1 MDKAYGAVDVPES
14 VIDLLTG
21 VRNYLQA
28 SAPIRLVG
36 WLGGCGGGLGAEQF
50 RCSMGCRHVLVADPL
65 CSLPARLPCR
75 TSASRRS
82 MCPTAAS

>member
-28 SAPIRLVG
+28 SAPSRLVG
-36 WLGGCGGGLGAEQF
+36 WLGACGGGL
-50 RCSMGCRHVLVADPL
+50 
-65 CSLPARLPCR
+65 RL
-75 TSASRRS
+75 SS
-82 MCPTAAS
+82 